1 MLSHLFAL
9 VIPWALISLSGV
21 MAPGPISAMA
31 VSAGAQQGFIAG
43 PLISVGH
50 AATEAL
56 LVAAL
61 AVGLGQVLQQ
71 PTVAGVIGVLGGVV
85 LLWMGWDLTRSVWQ
99 APAAFDASRPEQ
111 GTSVVRSGLI
121 SAGVLLSVSNP
132 YWLLWWA
139 TVGSATMLRFLEFG
153 LLGVL
158 VFYVSHISL
167 DFGWNTFLSTVSR
180 SGREVIGD
188 RVFRFVLLVC
198 GVALLAFGVYFIVTG
213 VSMLK
218 R

>member
-1 MLSHLFAL
+1 MISHLIAL

-31 VSAGAQQGFIAG
+31 VSAGARRGFVAG
-43 PLISVGH
+43 PLISAGH
-50 AATEAL
+50 AVTEA
-56 LVAAL
+56 VMVVAL
-61 AVGLGQVLQQ
+61 AVGLGRVFRQ
-71 PTVAGVIGVLGGVV
+71 PTVAGIIGVVGGVV
-85 LLWMGWDLTRSVWQ
+85 LLWMGWDLTHSVWQ
-99 APAAFDASRPEQ
+99 ESAAFDAAPSEAEASP
-111 GTSVVRSGLI
+111 VRTGLV

-198 GVALLAFGVYFIVTG
+198 GVALLAFGVYFVVTG
-213 VSMLK
+213 VGMLK

>member
-1 MLSHLFAL
+1 
-9 VIPWALISLSGV
+9 
-21 MAPGPISAMA
+21 MA
-31 VSAGAQQGFIAG
+31 VSAGAQRGFIAG

-50 AATEAL
+50 AVTEA
-56 LVAAL
+56 VMVVAL
-61 AVGLGQVLQQ
+61 AIGLGQVLQQ
-71 PTVAGVIGVLGGVV
+71 PIVAGVIGVLGGVV

-99 APAAFDASRPEQ
+99 DFSAFNTPRPDA
-111 GTSVVRSGLI
+111 GHSVVRSGLV
-121 SAGVLLSVSNP
+121 SAGILLSVSNP

-188 RVFRFVLLVC
+188 RAFRLVLLMC

-213 VSMLK
+213 VGMLK
-218 R
+218 P